1 MIKRIEFGPAEPSG
15 VESQVAAAR
24 AAGQAPPGA
33 RPLRVAICTSLPEV
47 LAGPPHALITMGW
60 FRDQRHLDAYET
72 WRASTGPAAG
82 GPVIIAEE
90 VVMRGRDWLA
100 GRWQGGGPKL
110 KHMALARRAA
120 GLTPAEFSA
129 RWRGRAGLVGGPG
142 GGAVVIPDQARGL
155 AYVQNHPLAS
165 TPQPQPYDA
174 VNEVY
179 FDDEGS
185 VRTRIEWFDRH
196 LPDSREEGLVDQAWF
211 VAAREDVIWDE
222 GGQAG

>member
-1 MIKRIEFGPAEPSG
+1 MIKRIEFGPAGPNG
-15 VESQVAAAR
+15 VEPQVAAAR

-33 RPLRVAICTSLPEV
+33 RPHRVATCTSLPEV
-47 LAGPPHALITMGW
+47 LAGPPHALITMQW

-72 WRASTGPAAG
+72 WRASA
-82 GPVIIAEE
+82 GPVAGSPFIIAEE
-90 VVMRGRDWLA
+90 VVMRGGDWLT
-100 GRWQGGGPKL
+100 GRWRGGGPKL

-120 GLTPAEFSA
+120 GLTPTEFSE
-129 RWRGRAGLVGGPG
+129 RWRGRAGVVGSPG

-165 TPQPQPYDA
+165 TRQPQPYDA

-179 FDDEGS
+179 FDDERS
-185 VRTRIEWFDRH
+185 VRTRIEWFARH
-196 LPDSREEGLVDQAWF
+196 LPDNREAGLVDQAWF
-211 VAAREDVIWDE
+211 LAVREDVMWDE